1 MAKRYEIKVS
11 NESIEEVMGKCFES
25 DSTGSNFS
33 GMSYEQGVLA
43 AIDWLTGETTDN
55 PLED

>member
-1 MAKRYEIKVS
+1 
-11 NESIEEVMGKCFES
+11 MGKCFES